1 MQHYIFQMIIL
12 VSNLLEMYFKIR
24 LRATINYTYIMLKK
38 IFEKEIQTTKRIGD
52 FFMGI
57 P

>member
-1 MQHYIFQMIIL
+1 MIIL

-38 IFEKEIQTTKRIGD
+38 IFEKEIQITEKIGNL
-52 FFMGI
+52 FLGI